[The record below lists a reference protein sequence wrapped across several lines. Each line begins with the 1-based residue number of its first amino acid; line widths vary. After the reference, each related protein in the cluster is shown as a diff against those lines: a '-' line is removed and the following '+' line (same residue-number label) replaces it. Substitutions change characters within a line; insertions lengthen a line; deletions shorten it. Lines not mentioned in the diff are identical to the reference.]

1 MNFFSN
7 LMEYVTII
15 HINALISIKYFFMN
29 SFWFLIGGAGLFSL
43 MYLKLKNIERRYI
56 KPRRKRL

>member
-1 MNFFSN
+1 
-7 LMEYVTII
+7 MEYVTII